1 MLSVPTPLIP
11 CLVVTCAWHW
21 LFNVEATKHLYDV
34 WAQWPLNYFIQGWN
48 SSYQPTQ
55 MLRMDCFMWYYFHQS
70 HIWCSPLIFLINYPK
85 GSRISID
92 GPTYRLSE
100 SNTTLMGKLVWV
112 SRLSRCPVSLC
123 YQQNRWCNNSI
134 VTGFG
139 FKKQNCSTFMNKPVI
154 TQAQQLLCHRTGF
167 TRFMHGVRY
176 RWVVGQKH

>member
-11 CLVVTCAWHW
+11 CLVVTCAWRW
-21 LFNVEATKHLYDV
+21 LFSVEATKHLYDV

-112 SRLSRCPVSLC
+112 SRLSRCPVSWCVISRTDGATTALS
-123 YQQNRWCNNSI
+123 QDLVSKNRTAAHSWINLSSPKPSNCCA
-134 VTGFG
+134 TG
-139 FKKQNCSTFMNKPVI
+139 
-154 TQAQQLLCHRTGF
+154 QALRGSCMVWGIAE
-167 TRFMHGVRY
+167 
-176 RWVVGQKH
+176 